1 MIRERI
7 KTETAKHHEAVE
19 SVGYSGQ
26 IMSGHLTLDEYKKLI
41 LTNLVLN
48 RAFETQW
55 NNLPFTLPTTLLLEQ
70 RRKTEALEQDAKILG
85 VSIPQKSD
93 ITFPASSYATFLG
106 TLYVFE
112 GSTLGGAIIYKQ
124 LKTNTNLTD
133 IEDFNFYTYYGEQL
147 GSLWKV
153 FLEHLTQLTDAEQIE
168 SAISAAKTTFDRTKD
183 TFITINET
191 AL

>member
-7 KTETAKHHEAVE
+7 KIETAKHHEAVE

-48 RAFETQW
+48 KAFETQW

-133 IEDFNFYTYYGEQL
+133 IEDFNFYTCYGEQL

>member
-48 RAFETQW
+48 KAFETQW

-133 IEDFNFYTYYGEQL
+133 IEDFNFYTYYGERL